1 MAHTDQPEIPGASV
15 PRQNRRGCL
24 SGCLTG
30 CLTTLLGVL
39 AFGVAVVLLL
49 DALLAPWTF
58 FYGGHFHLMPG
69 WQAWGR
75 MHSDTA
81 GGDYF
86 MWIRISPSTPAYRK
100 SPIRGIAYLCT
111 PRGERYRLR
120 FGGSMPRNPGTDL
133 TGKPLHFYMYHQR
146 LLFSLTPD
154 AHPKI
159 DLYGAFSGSQLI
171 MEDRGSLATE
181 FNADGSLHGPQ
192 ERNRSRGTENVHVT
206 FEEST
211 PWVMSP
217 DCPGRGK

>member
-1 MAHTDQPEIPGASV
+1 MQHIDQPGIRDPSRV
-15 PRQNRRGCL
+15 PRQHRRAYL
-24 SGCLTG
+24 TGCLTG
-30 CLTTLLGVL
+30 CLTTLLGIF
-39 AFGVAVVLLL
+39 AFGIAVVLLL

-58 FYGGHFHLMPG
+58 FYGGHFHIVPG

-75 MHSDTA
+75 MHSEAA

-86 MWIRISPSTPAYRK
+86 VWIRIAPSTPARRK
-100 SPIRGIAYLCT
+100 SPIQGMAYLCT

-120 FGGSMPRNPGTDL
+120 FGGTMPRDAGTDL
-133 TGKPLHFYMYHQR
+133 TGKPLHFYLYHWP
-146 LLFSLTPD
+146 LFSLNADP
-154 AHPKI
+154 HPKI
-159 DLYGAFSGSQLI
+159 DLYGAFSGAQLI

-181 FNADGSLHGPQ
+181 FNADASLHGPQ
-192 ERNRSRGTENVHVT
+192 ERNRPRGTENVHVT